1 MTSDQGVPRAHVTTG
16 VGCAT
21 SKAEDGFDRQL
32 RRPVRRGVPRR
43 PGDGRLL
50 AGRTRETPA
59 LRPHTRHPHRER
71 RPGPA
76 GGLRQRLRRGARDG
90 RRTHPDLEEGRLV
103 RRGRTPGLVPAV
115 RRHGGGG
122 RRHQGLPGL
131 TDVRPVADGGLRAGA
146 VRTGCGG
153 GQSRTHRGAGGGPD
167 ESPASLPGRRRATAG
182 GGPGRECDPLDRGWP
197 GRHARPVAAPAGRG
211 QAAGHRHPGGAVR
224 SWRSSDAPGHLDVAG
239 QAA

>member
-71 RPGPA
+71 RPGTA

-122 RRHQGLPGL
+122 RCPVQVPG
-131 TDVRPVADGGLRAGA
+131 PARAGSAADRGVRASA

-153 GQSRTHRGAGGGPD
+153 GQPRAHRGAGGGPH
-167 ESPASLPGRRRATAG
+167 ESAAPVPGRRRPAAG
-182 GGPGRECDPLDRGWP
+182 GGPGREHDPPDRGWTCRHAKAVAASAGGWPTPEHHRPGGTVRP
-197 GRHARPVAAPAGRG
+197 GRPGATEDVDDADHAA
-211 QAAGHRHPGGAVR
+211 
-224 SWRSSDAPGHLDVAG
+224 
-239 QAA
+239 